1 MRPSVRASVM
11 QAMHC
16 LTQLLTAR
24 LVIALAMAPT
34 VPSFN
39 DGYLAVKMPSYEVKI
54 MFI

>member
-1 MRPSVRASVM
+1 MQASVT

-16 LTQLLTAR
+16 LAQLLTAR